1 MSEQGIELYVE
12 RINMEEQTK
21 ILYRLIQ
28 ERYAKVI
35 WTHKIQLC
43 QAAIHYKKNKC
54 RNRTLAFLSCA
65 VSAAAITNVL
75 KWLSEDVM
83 VPVLAVLTL
92 ILTFFTIMYKS
103 DNLVKAASENEHFAA
118 TMHDLRNRYE
128 SLLTDIKSGQL
139 TKEQIVARRDALEHE
154 EDLLYSGIVPATSR
168 EAIDAASKELKINQD
183 STTSDKEIELLVSP
197 NLQ

>member
-1 MSEQGIELYVE
+1 MD
-12 RINMEEQTK
+12 EQTK
-21 ILYRLIQ
+21 ILYHLIQ
-28 ERYAKVI
+28 ERYVKVI

-43 QAAIHYKKNKC
+43 QAAIHSKKNKC
-54 RNRTLAFLSCA
+54 RNITLAFLSCA

-83 VPVLAVLTL
+83 VPVLAVLSL

-103 DNLVKAASENEHFAA
+103 DNLGKAAIENEHFAA
-118 TMHDLRNRYE
+118 TMHNLRNRYE
-128 SLLTDIKSGQL
+128 SLLADIRSGQL

-154 EDLLYSGIVPATSR
+154 EDLIYSGIVPATSS
-168 EAIDAASKELKINQD
+168 EAVDAASKALKTNQD
-183 STTSDKEIELLVSP
+183 STTTNKEIEFLVSP